1 MKNPGFLP
9 LVSLAAAALMLQA
22 CAGTP
27 PETAPSPKATAA
39 APKQNMNQPSDENLD
54 PVVAEAAKGY
64 ERVVK
69 NGELFF
75 CRREQPI
82 GSKMWTTNCV
92 NEAQLRQRAEDA
104 KKMRESSM
112 GQGRRCSQGPGCQN

>member
-1 MKNPGFLP
+1 MKNRGFFP
-9 LVSLAAAALMLQA
+9 LLSLAAAAFLLQG
-22 CAGTP
+22 CAGAP
-27 PETAPSPKATAA
+27 QEAAPASRPTAT
-39 APKQNMNQPSDENLD
+39 APKQNVAQPSDENLD

-75 CRREQPI
+75 CKREQPI

-104 KKMRESSM
+104 KKMRENSM